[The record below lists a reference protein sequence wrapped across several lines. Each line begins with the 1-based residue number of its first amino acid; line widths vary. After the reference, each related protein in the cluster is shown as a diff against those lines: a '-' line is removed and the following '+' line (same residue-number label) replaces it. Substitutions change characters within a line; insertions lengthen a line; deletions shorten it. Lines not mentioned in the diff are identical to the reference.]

1 MKNEIHSSVG
11 EYKTVEDVIS
21 DLNVMISEAP
31 ISTEAASG
39 LAEVRG
45 ILDSEWLEGEA

>member
-1 MKNEIHSSVG
+1 MLVITSVG

-21 DLNVMISEAP
+21 DLNVMIVEAP

-39 LAEVRG
+39 LAEVVG
-45 ILDSEWLEGEA
+45 ILQKERQTV